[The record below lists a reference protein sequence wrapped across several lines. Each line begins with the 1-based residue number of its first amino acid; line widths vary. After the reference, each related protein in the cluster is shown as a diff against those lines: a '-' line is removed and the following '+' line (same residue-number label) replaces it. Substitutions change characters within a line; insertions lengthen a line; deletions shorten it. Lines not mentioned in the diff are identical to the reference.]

1 MLFKQLGYSLGFILA
16 LGMSGYLQAESSEN
30 SSVASLKKET
40 RELGQALKE
49 FGADQKVEAET
60 AIESTLSALDKRIGT
75 LRKELDQNWDDMSDT
90 ARERSMESLQ
100 SLQEQRQRV
109 QDWYDELQASSSS
122 AWERAKQ
129 GFSNAYEAL
138 SEQWNQTERKLI
150 DDSDKTKD
158 SI

>member
-1 MLFKQLGYSLGFILA
+1 MIIKQLGYSLVLVLA
-16 LGMSGYLQAESSEN
+16 LGISGSLQAEPN
-30 SSVASLKKET
+30 GDSSVESLKKET

-49 FGADQKVEAET
+49 FGSDQKAEAET
-60 AIESTLSALDKRIGT
+60 AIENTLSALDKRIET
-75 LRKELDQNWDDMSDT
+75 LQQELDQNWDDMSDK
-90 ARERSMESLQ
+90 ARERSRMSLE

-109 QDWYDELQASSSS
+109 QQWYDELQASSSS

-138 SEQWNQTERKLI
+138 SEQWNETERKLMN
-150 DDSDKTKD
+150 DSTEKKE

>member
-1 MLFKQLGYSLGFILA
+1 MLFKQLGYSLAFVLA
-16 LGMSGYLQAESSEN
+16 FGVSGSLQAESSGD
-30 SSVASLKKET
+30 SSVESLKKET

-49 FGADQKVEAET
+49 FGADQKAEAET
-60 AIESTLSALDKRIGT
+60 AIENTHSALDKPIET
-75 LRKELDQNWDDMSDT
+75 LQRELDQNWDDMSDK
-90 ARERSMESLQ
+90 ARERSRKSLE

-109 QDWYDELQASSSS
+109 QQWYDELQASSSS

-138 SEQWNQTERKLI
+138 SEQWNETERKLM
-150 DDSDKTKD
+150 DDSDKKKD